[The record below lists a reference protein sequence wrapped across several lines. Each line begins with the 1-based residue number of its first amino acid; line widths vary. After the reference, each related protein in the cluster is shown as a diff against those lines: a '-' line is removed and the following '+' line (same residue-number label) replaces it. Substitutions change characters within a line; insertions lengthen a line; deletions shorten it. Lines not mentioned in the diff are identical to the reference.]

1 MSVRALDT
9 NRICE
14 TAERLS
20 KRIDA
25 RFPGSGL
32 SQVAA
37 AVTALSREAVG
48 RAEAIRR
55 PIWWLRISLIVLGV
69 LLLTALVIAW
79 AVEMGEK
86 ERLLERVLHVLDLT
100 KGGAVYVL
108 AFAVF
113 VVTLEYRLKRR
124 RALRALHELRG
135 VAHIIDMHQLTKDP
149 SLLGQAD
156 GPQLPSGALMSAADV
171 TAYLHYCTELLSLLS
186 KLAQLYV
193 QDFADPP
200 TLAGA
205 DQFENL
211 TTGLTQKIW
220 QKLMVLD
227 RFQAAPLPPPKRDDA
242 DRQAQRQPDPQ
253 HLAQQ
258 GPQPA
263 ATDGRQA
270 DR

>member
-1 MSVRALDT
+1 MALDT
-9 NRICE
+9 DKICD
-14 TAERLS
+14 TAEQLAR
-20 KRIDA
+20 RVDA
-25 RFPGSGL
+25 RFSGSGL
-32 SQVAA
+32 SRVAV
-37 AVTALSREAVG
+37 AVTAQAREAVR

-55 PIWWLRISLIVLGV
+55 PIWWLRISLMVLGV

-79 AVEMGEK
+79 VAALAEK
-86 ERLLERVLHVLDLT
+86 EPVWERVLHVLDLT

-124 RALRALHELRG
+124 RALRALHELRAL
-135 VAHIIDMHQLTKDP
+135 AHIIDMHQLTKDA

-156 GPQLPSGALMSAADV
+156 GPKLPSGALMTAADV

-211 TTGLTQKIW
+211 ATGLTQKIW
-220 QKLMVLD
+220 QKLMILD
-227 RFQAAPLPPPKRDDA
+227 RVQGGPGIEAPAPSRP
-242 DRQAQRQPDPQ
+242 
-253 HLAQQ
+253 
-258 GPQPA
+258 PA
-263 ATDGRQA
+263 AKEG
-270 DR
+270 DRAPAPAVDHRLQSQQ